1 MRSKTIV
8 WTIIQFKQC
17 MKHVPTYPIF
27 FTQIICNDT
36 KHLWTCFQL
45 ALHICCKSL
54 RVFNFW
60 ITLQKGLCTIQWNHK
75 NWKIGGGGRRKPI
88 SRFHRFPVVCW
99 RLRERERC
107 LISSPPSPFFHR
119 LLSNVSCSVA
129 SICIH
134 TFQWTSG
141 SRLCTINKGLLHR
154 IYNTV
159 SFLSAIS
166 FP

>member
-1 MRSKTIV
+1 
-8 WTIIQFKQC
+8 

-36 KHLWTCFQL
+36 KHLCTCFQL

-60 ITLQKGLCTIQWNHK
+60 ITLQKRSLHHTMKSQELKNRRWRKKKSNFTLSPFSCSLLTIE
-75 NWKIGGGGRRKPI
+75 
-88 SRFHRFPVVCW
+88 
-99 RLRERERC
+99 RERERC

-119 LLSNVSCSVA
+119 LLSHVSCSVA

-141 SRLCTINKGLLHR
+141 THLCTINKGFTSH
-154 IYNTV
+154 V
-159 SFLSAIS
+159 
-166 FP
+166 

>member
-1 MRSKTIV
+1 MFHALFKHVIWTWEVKTIV

-27 FTQIICNDT
+27 FIQIICNDT

-60 ITLQKGLCTIQWNHK
+60 ITLQNGLCTIQWNHK

-99 RLRERERC
+99 RLRERGAWYH
-107 LISSPPSPFFHR
+107 HR
-119 LLSNVSCSVA
+119 LARSFTDFCLTFPAPSRRSA
-129 SICIH
+129 YIH
-134 TFQWTSG
+134 FSGPLARTSA
-141 SRLCTINKGLLHR
+141 R
-154 IYNTV
+154 
-159 SFLSAIS
+159 
-166 FP
+166 